1 MIYWVALLPHAD
13 GPSALSWTEQ
23 ADQDELEVVI
33 NDQNNHYEALLR
45 GLFALVVGLALCGVA
60 APLASGTDVLIMD
73 GPDVVR
79 IQSGAMASVLVA
91 LVGLAILLMSAAAVA
106 IFVAW
111 IGAIVNTAD
120 PPSKTWLVV
129 ELVLG
134 LLGFA
139 FVAVLAYV
147 IGKPGRAEL
156 PRPVAAAPAVWTNDK
171 TPSLSGTR

>member
-1 MIYWVALLPHAD
+1 MTRTTITRLFF
-13 GPSALSWTEQ
+13 GS
-23 ADQDELEVVI
+23 
-33 NDQNNHYEALLR
+33 
-45 GLFALVVGLALCGVA
+45 LFALAVGLVLCGGA
-60 APLASGTDVLIMD
+60 AALAFGTDVLIMD
-73 GPDVVR
+73 GPDVVG

-106 IFVAW
+106 VFIAW

-120 PPSKTWLVV
+120 LPSKTWLVV

-147 IGKPGRAEL
+147 IGKPDQARL
-156 PRPVAAAPAVWTNDK
+156 LRPVGPAATGSANDK
-171 TPSLSGTR
+171 RPSLSGTR

>member
-1 MIYWVALLPHAD
+1 MTRTTITRLFF
-13 GPSALSWTEQ
+13 GS
-23 ADQDELEVVI
+23 
-33 NDQNNHYEALLR
+33 
-45 GLFALVVGLALCGVA
+45 LFALVVGLVLCSIAAALA
-60 APLASGTDVLIMD
+60 FGTDVLIMD
-73 GPDVVR
+73 GPDVVG

-91 LVGLAILLMSAAAVA
+91 LVGLAILMLSAAAVA
-106 IFVAW
+106 IFIAW

-120 PPSKTWLVV
+120 LPSKTWLVV

-147 IGKPGRAEL
+147 IGKPDQARL
-156 PRPVAAAPAVWTNDK
+156 PRPVAAAPAVSTNDK

>member
-1 MIYWVALLPHAD
+1 MTRTTITRLFFGSLL
-13 GPSALSWTEQ
+13 
-23 ADQDELEVVI
+23 
-33 NDQNNHYEALLR
+33 
-45 GLFALVVGLALCGVA
+45 ALVVGLVLCGVA
-60 APLASGTDVLIMD
+60 AALAFGTDVLIMD
-73 GPDVVR
+73 GPDVVG

-106 IFVAW
+106 IFIAW

-120 PPSKTWLVV
+120 LPSKTWLVV

-147 IGKPGRAEL
+147 IGKPDQARL
-156 PRPVAAAPAVWTNDK
+156 PRPVAAAPAVSTNDK